1 MTHSFPTR
9 RSSDLKETEKPLT
22 DEYTSRE
29 PDQVLLIKDFIL
41 EDVPAAGV
49 RTRVVDVP
57 APVAGYVSRR
67 DDRNGV
73 VEIADNPGGNVV
85 ACIRHLGPIDVEEG
99 QTLVYGQSLGT
110 QNAIGMPKDAGKNV
124 HSEMDT
130 GHAQE
135 FEKGRKSKS

>member
-9 RSSDLKETEKPLT
+9 RSSDLQETETPRT
-22 DEYTSRE
+22 DEYHSLKS
-29 PDQVLLIKDFIL
+29 DQVLLIKDFIL

-49 RTRVVDVP
+49 CTRVVDVP

-85 ACIRHLGPIDVEEG
+85 ARIRHLGQIDVEEG
-99 QTLVYGQSLGT
+99 QTLVDGQVLGT
-110 QNAIGMPKDAGKNV
+110 HNAMGMPKGGGKTVKNKV
-124 HSEMDT
+124 
-130 GHAQE
+130 
-135 FEKGRKSKS
+135 